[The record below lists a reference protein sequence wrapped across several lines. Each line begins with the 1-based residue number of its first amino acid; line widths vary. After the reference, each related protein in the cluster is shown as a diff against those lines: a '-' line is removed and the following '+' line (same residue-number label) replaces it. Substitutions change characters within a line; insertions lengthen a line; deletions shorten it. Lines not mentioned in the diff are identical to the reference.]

1 MLSRK
6 GIGET
11 GARLGVRSF
20 FLSSGCTGAVLE
32 LYLGYT
38 GGVPETYWSCSGI
51 PGDLSASICLSH
63 IVLLLQSAV
72 VFDIITRTCDNQDL
86 RNEGL
91 KQKPGREEKT
101 DGRNDKMAEVL
112 MKAGSFVA
120 VIIMG
125 NLLRRA
131 GFFKEEDFYVL
142 SKIVLK
148 ITLPAAIISNFSG
161 IDLKP
166 SMLVVTL
173 LGFAGGILYIAVAFF
188 MSIGKEREERAFN
201 ILNLPGYNIGN
212 FTMPFA
218 QSFLGPVGVVATSLF
233 DTGNAFICLGGAY
246 SAAVATKEKNA
257 RFSMFPVIKTL
268 LKSIPFD
275 AYLIMTVLSLLH
287 VGLPAPITSFTGV
300 IGNAN
305 AFMAMLM
312 IGVGFKLNGDSS
324 QPGKIVK
331 ILAARYSLAIVLA
344 LVFYFLLP
352 FGIEYRQALTILAL
366 SPMSSAAPAFT
377 GNLGADVGLASA
389 VNSISVVIS
398 TVLITGTL
406 MMIL

>member
-1 MLSRK
+1 
-6 GIGET
+6 
-11 GARLGVRSF
+11 
-20 FLSSGCTGAVLE
+20 
-32 LYLGYT
+32 
-38 GGVPETYWSCSGI
+38 
-51 PGDLSASICLSH
+51 
-63 IVLLLQSAV
+63 
-72 VFDIITRTCDNQDL
+72 
-86 RNEGL
+86 
-91 KQKPGREEKT
+91 
-101 DGRNDKMAEVL
+101 MAEVL

-188 MSIGKEREERAFN
+188 MCIGKDREERAFN
-201 ILNLPGYNIGN
+201 ILNFPGYNIGN

-312 IGVGFKLNGDSS
+312 IGVGFKLSGDSS

-352 FGIEYRQALTILAL
+352 VGIEYRQALTILAL

>member
-1 MLSRK
+1 
-6 GIGET
+6 
-11 GARLGVRSF
+11 
-20 FLSSGCTGAVLE
+20 
-32 LYLGYT
+32 
-38 GGVPETYWSCSGI
+38 
-51 PGDLSASICLSH
+51 
-63 IVLLLQSAV
+63 
-72 VFDIITRTCDNQDL
+72 
-86 RNEGL
+86 
-91 KQKPGREEKT
+91 
-101 DGRNDKMAEVL
+101 MAEVL

-142 SKIVLK
+142 SKIVLR

-166 SMLVVTL
+166 SMLVMTL
-173 LGFAGGILYIAVAFF
+173 LGFGGGILYISMAFI
-188 MSIGKEREERAFN
+188 MSIGKKREEWAFN
-201 ILNLPGYNIGN
+201 TLNLPGYNIGN

-218 QSFLGPVGVVATSLF
+218 QGFLGPMGVVATSLF
-233 DTGNAFICLGGAY
+233 DTGNAFICLGGSY
-246 SAAVATKEKNA
+246 SAAVMIKEKNT
-257 RFSMFPVIKTL
+257 RFSILPVMKTL
-268 LKSIPFD
+268 LKSVPFD
-275 AYLIMTVLSLLH
+275 AYLLMTVLSLLH
-287 VGLPAPITSFTGV
+287 VALPAPITTFTGV

-324 QPGKIVK
+324 QLGKIVK
-331 ILAARYSLAIVLA
+331 ILAARYSAAIALA
-344 LVFYFLLP
+344 LIFYFLLP
-352 FGIEYRQALTILAL
+352 FSMEYRQALTILAL

-377 GNLGADVGLASA
+377 GNLNSDVGLASA
-389 VNSISVVIS
+389 ANSISVVIS